1 MAKKQGS
8 GSKKKTVVR
17 VKRYVTVTKT
27 VVKKPKDHSANKTG
41 GSSKVVG
48 TFAGVK
54 FQVKTDKNGK
64 LQVLTPS
71 DIEQTIS
78 SNWVEHPIIGRKFP
92 KTEFVGA
99 NIRTFTMTI
108 VVDRMLG
115 QNPHSVMHKL
125 NKFCEEGGVSE
136 LKIGSHKIGNKWNIQ
151 EISEAFNRIYSKGQ
165 LTKATLNLTLAY
177 YD

>member
-1 MAKKQGS
+1 MAKKNQ
-8 GSKKKTVVR
+8 KKKTVIR

-27 VVKKPKDHSANKTG
+27 VVKKPKDHAKNKHS
-41 GSSKVVG
+41 GSSKVIG
-48 TFAGVK
+48 SFADVK
-54 FQVKTDKNGK
+54 FQVKTTKEGK
-64 LQVLTPS
+64 LKVLTPN
-71 DIEQTIS
+71 DIEQTVS
-78 SNWVEHPIIGRKFP
+78 SNWVEHQIIGRKFP

-99 NIRTFTMTI
+99 NIRTMTMTI

-125 NKFCEEGGVSE
+125 NKFCEEGGVSK
-136 LKIGSHKIGNKWNIQ
+136 LTIGSHKIGNKWKIQ
-151 EISEAFNRIYSKGQ
+151 EMSEAFDRIYSKGQ